1 MKKPAHELPPVDMF
15 VTTADAD
22 LEPPI
27 ITVNT
32 VLSLLAVDYPA
43 NKLACYVSD
52 DGCSP
57 LTFFA
62 LIEASKFAKI
72 WVPFCKKHNIP
83 VRAPF
88 RYFNGEPLSSS
99 KDSSL
104 EFQQE
109 WKKIKDEYELLCQ
122 KIEEAT
128 QRSEP
133 WDFTGEFAAF
143 SHVERRNH
151 PTIIKV
157 ILENKEDLPNGLPHL
172 VYISREKLPKHP
184 HHFKAGAMNVLI
196 RVSGVM
202 TNAPFMLNVDC
213 DMYAN
218 NPKIVLH
225 AMCMLLGVKNEMDSG
240 FVQYP
245 QCFYDGLK
253 DDPFGNQFVVLLKYM
268 VSGIA
273 GIQGPF
279 YSGTGCFHRRKV
291 IYGLSPN
298 RTVTNGELGD
308 ENLQKTFG
316 KSMKFSKSAA
326 QVISG
331 YNVINPE
338 NRGGIS
344 SSIEA
349 AYQVASC
356 GYEHGTSWGEKI
368 GLIYGSA
375 TEDVLTGLTIHG
387 RGWKSTYLTPD
398 PPAFLGSAPSSG
410 PTTLIQQKR
419 WSTGLLEI
427 VLSPKSPILFL
438 SKGKLHFRQFL
449 GYMWLLV
456 WGLRSIPELCYATLP
471 AYCILTNSHFLPK
484 VMTNHNPLVLL
495 SRATHAMYALLF
507 SILYMQVQEPAILI
521 PFVLFIIY
529 NIYSASEYLRAD
541 LSIWAW
547 WNNHKMWR
555 IISMTSW
562 LFGFLSVIL
571 KLLGLFETMF
581 EVTKKDQTIGAD
593 DTNANAGRF
602 TFDESPVF
610 VPGTAILL
618 VNLAALA
625 LMLLRFRLTTR
636 GGDGSGVGE
645 IICSVW
651 VVLCFWSFFKGL
663 FGRGKYGIPLSVIY
677 KSGTLALLFVQF
689 CKWTSMG

>member
-1 MKKPAHELPPVDMF
+1 MAKPAPLPLQEQNPRKNTTPRAVEIIIFFLLLSLLVYRHLHLRDHGWAWVLAFCCESWFTFIWILTMNNKWNQIYIKTYPERLLQWKPAHELPPVDMF

-253 DDPFGNQFVVLLKYM
+253 DDPFGNQFVVLLK
-268 VSGIA
+268 VS
-273 GIQGPF
+273 
-279 YSGTGCFHRRKV
+279 
-291 IYGLSPN
+291 
-298 RTVTNGELGD
+298 
-308 ENLQKTFG
+308 
-316 KSMKFSKSAA
+316 
-326 QVISG
+326 
-331 YNVINPE
+331 
-338 NRGGIS
+338 
-344 SSIEA
+344 
-349 AYQVASC
+349 
-356 GYEHGTSWGEKI
+356 
-368 GLIYGSA
+368 
-375 TEDVLTGLTIHG
+375 
-387 RGWKSTYLTPD
+387 
-398 PPAFLGSAPSSG
+398 
-410 PTTLIQQKR
+410 
-419 WSTGLLEI
+419 EI
-427 VLSPKSPILFL
+427 
-438 SKGKLHFRQFL
+438 
-449 GYMWLLV
+449 
-456 WGLRSIPELCYATLP
+456 
-471 AYCILTNSHFLPK
+471 
-484 VMTNHNPLVLL
+484 
-495 SRATHAMYALLF
+495 
-507 SILYMQVQEPAILI
+507 
-521 PFVLFIIY
+521 
-529 NIYSASEYLRAD
+529 
-541 LSIWAW
+541 
-547 WNNHKMWR
+547 
-555 IISMTSW
+555 
-562 LFGFLSVIL
+562 
-571 KLLGLFETMF
+571 
-581 EVTKKDQTIGAD
+581 
-593 DTNANAGRF
+593 
-602 TFDESPVF
+602 
-610 VPGTAILL
+610 
-618 VNLAALA
+618 
-625 LMLLRFRLTTR
+625 
-636 GGDGSGVGE
+636 
-645 IICSVW
+645 
-651 VVLCFWSFFKGL
+651 
-663 FGRGKYGIPLSVIY
+663 
-677 KSGTLALLFVQF
+677 
-689 CKWTSMG
+689 